1 MTLKPIAVIV
11 MALGLGIAGAAY
23 AANDRMSREAYK
35 AEKDR
40 IDAEYKTAKEACN
53 KFSGN
58 VEDVCKA
65 QAKANQHVA
74 EAELDAKNKGTAK
87 ARYDARVAR
96 AEAQYSVAKEKCDD
110 LSGNPK
116 DVCMKEAKA
125 AETKAKADAKADRQV
140 SDARKDTA
148 ERTADARRNAA
159 ESKRDADYRVAI
171 ERCDAL
177 SGDAKTACVAD
188 AKSRFGKS

>member
-11 MALGLGIAGAAY
+11 MALGLGTAGAAY

-40 IDAEYKTAKEACN
+40 IDVEYKTAKEACN
-53 KFSGN
+53 KLSGN

-65 QAKANQHVA
+65 QAKANQRIA

-148 ERTADARRNAA
+148 ERTADARRDAA

>member
-1 MTLKPIAVIV
+1 M
-11 MALGLGIAGAAY
+11 
-23 AANDRMSREAYK
+23 
-35 AEKDR
+35 
-40 IDAEYKTAKEACN
+40 
-53 KFSGN
+53 
-58 VEDVCKA
+58 
-65 QAKANQHVA
+65 
-74 EAELDAKNKGTAK
+74 
-87 ARYDARVAR
+87 AR

-116 DVCMKEAKA
+116 DVSMKEAKA

-188 AKSRFGKS
+188 AKSRFGS